1 MSPRRL
7 VLAFLL
13 PVLFTACATAPP
25 LDASGAHT
33 DRWPY
38 QLAHEPAAYGIELLW
53 GGMIVEVR
61 NLPHRTEIEVL
72 AYPLDA
78 RQRPRLDQPGQ
89 GRFIAVL
96 PGFADPLAYPQGRF
110 LTLRGRLVGPSDGA
124 TGPKAGDLPRLAVQ
138 ATHVWPRGFRNSG
151 PRIGI
156 GIGISG

>member
-1 MSPRRL
+1 MLPAL
-7 VLAFLL
+7 LA
-13 PVLFTACATAPP
+13 ACATAPP
-25 LDASGAHT
+25 LDASGART

-38 QLAHEPAAYGIELLW
+38 QLADEPAAQGMQLLW

-61 NLPHRTEIEVL
+61 NLPDRTEIEVL

-110 LTLRGRLVGPSDGA
+110 LTLRGRLAGPDDGA
-124 TGPKAGDLPRLAVQ
+124 ARPNPGGLPRLAVDD
-138 ATHVWPRGFRNSG
+138 AHVWPRGFRNSG
-151 PRIGI
+151 PRISI